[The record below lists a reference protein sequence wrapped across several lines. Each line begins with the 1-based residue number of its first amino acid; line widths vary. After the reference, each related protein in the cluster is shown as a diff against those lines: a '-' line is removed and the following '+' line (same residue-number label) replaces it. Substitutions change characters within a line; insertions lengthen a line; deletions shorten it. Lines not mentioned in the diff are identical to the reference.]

1 MKKFIFPLI
10 ITVFFIFTLAHISLA
25 ANEIEGKLVFNKP
38 FYELN
43 EKLSLSIKIKN
54 TSRDAL
60 SSIKATLTVKTPDSE
75 SEVYKHNFF
84 ARKILPKK
92 TKEFTVKK
100 TVSSLNLSEGVY
112 PVELVITRNNK
123 ILTTKQTLLTVLDK
137 VKMPLTIALV
147 WNIHEPALFNPQGA
161 FLKKEIL
168 PICSKG
174 GMCRRHIE
182 ALNAHPSVNV
192 STNITPLFVEQLQDI
207 SDGYKLIEDG
217 KIKNIEK
224 DSNEAK
230 RATEILKGYE
240 RVIKNKQVEV
250 IPSPYSYPLL
260 NELVNEEWGKDDA
273 SLQISLGKKII
284 AKTFHLSKEP
294 KGMFSPKL
302 ILNMDSISYLSKE
315 GIDYT
320 LLRSSLP
327 YFAANTSEEAGIK
340 SIDTFKPHRVQ
351 NLEGDRLTVLFVDE
365 EISNTLIKTEDPQ
378 EAVQLLTGCLAQIYL
393 EDPYKQKIVAIAP
406 CLPAD
411 ETMNFD
417 WQPSSE
423 LLENLYSLF
432 EKPWFNPVTLEI
444 AFALIP
450 APTRP
455 IELTEPRREK
465 SYIQTKYDE
474 NLKNTYNRLLDF
486 EKIIE
491 GNNPLLNK
499 LHKQILIAEASD
511 WRLSKTPEVANR
523 GLAFLTNVD
532 KTINSELKKLTIE
545 SRANLK
551 NNEVQVTINNNADY
565 NFKIFVSLN
574 SKVGKEVTLCPNENM
589 VSFTLDNPKAGQ
601 KAKVYIGDG
610 EKNIKESDITL
621 VEPSTIKIGF
631 FLLIIIFALIVIVSM
646 IVTWFFKNKRAKV
659 KNHERMAR

>member
-10 ITVFFIFTLAHISLA
+10 ITIFFIFALAHVSLA
-25 ANEIEGKLVFNKP
+25 ANETEGKLVFDKP

-60 SSIKATLTVKTPDSE
+60 SNIKATLIVKTPDNE

-84 ARKILPKK
+84 AGKILPKK
-92 TKEFTVKK
+92 TKKFSVRK
-100 TVSSLNLSEGVY
+100 TVSGLNLSEGVY
-112 PVELVITRNNK
+112 PVELVITKNNK
-123 ILTTKQTLLTVLDK
+123 ILTKKQTLLTVLDK
-137 VKMPLTIALV
+137 VKIPLTIALV
-147 WNIHEPALFNPQGA
+147 WNIHEPAHFNPQGA

-168 PICSKG
+168 PICGKEG
-174 GMCRRHIE
+174 ACWRHIE
-182 ALNAHPSVNV
+182 ALNAHPSVNI

-207 SDGYKLIEDG
+207 SNGYQLIEDG
-217 KIKNIEK
+217 EIKNIEE
-224 DSNEAK
+224 DSDEAK

-240 RVIKNKQVEV
+240 RVIKNKQVEI

-260 NELVNEEWGKDDA
+260 NELVNEAWGKDDA
-273 SLQISLGKKII
+273 SLQISLGKKTI
-284 AKTFHLSKEP
+284 AKIFHLSKEP
-294 KGMFSPKL
+294 RGMFSPKL

-327 YFAANTSEEAGIK
+327 YFATNASEEAGIK
-340 SIDTFKPHRVQ
+340 SIDTFKPCRVQ

-378 EAVQLLTGCLAQIYL
+378 EAVQLLTGRLAQVYL
-393 EDPYKQKIVAIAP
+393 KDPYKQKIVAIVP

-411 ETMNFD
+411 ETMNFN

-423 LLENLYSLF
+423 LLENLYSLL

-465 SYIQTKYDE
+465 GYIQTKYDE
-474 NLKNTYNRLLDF
+474 NLKNTHNKLLDF

-491 GNNPLLNK
+491 GDNPLLNK

-511 WRLSKTPEVANR
+511 WRLSETPEVANR

-545 SRANLK
+545 PRANLK
-551 NNEVQVTINNNADY
+551 NNEVQVIINNNADY

-574 SKVGKEVTLCPNENM
+574 SKAGKEVTLCPNKNM

-601 KAKVYIGDG
+601 KTKVYIGDG
-610 EKNIKESDITL
+610 EKNIKESYVTL
-621 VEPSTIKIGF
+621 EEPPGIKVGPF
-631 FLLIIIFALIVIVSM
+631 FLGIIFVLVIIAASGIVALI
-646 IVTWFFKNKRAKV
+646 FNKKRGGKP
-659 KNHERMAR
+659 